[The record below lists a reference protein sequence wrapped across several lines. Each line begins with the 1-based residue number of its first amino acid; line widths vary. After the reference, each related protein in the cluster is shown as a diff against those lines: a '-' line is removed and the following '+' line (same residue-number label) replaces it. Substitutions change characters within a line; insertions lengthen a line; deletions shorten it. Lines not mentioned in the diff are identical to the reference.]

1 MIHAVFADEQEVAR
15 RAGVPLEGIAAAVRG
30 GGLSLSYLDV
40 AAFDRFAGLSGT
52 TFQELS
58 HQTGIPLELLA
69 VVREAFGFAEPEPQD
84 QVRRDELSV
93 VAAIRRR
100 LAAGFGPGVIEH
112 WLRVSGDSLRRIGET
127 ETAGWRSQVEGPLL
141 ASGMTGAEMLTAQAE
156 LGSQL
161 APWSSRP
168 RWGSTTASRN
178 TPGSR
183 ISSRASRGR
192 WRPPG
197 CTAGWSGPRRWPS
210 WTSPATR
217 G

>member
-69 VVREAFGFAEPEPQD
+69 VVREAFGFAE
-84 QVRRDELSV
+84 
-93 VAAIRRR
+93 
-100 LAAGFGPGVIEH
+100 
-112 WLRVSGDSLRRIGET
+112 T

-156 LGSQL
+156 LGSPAGPHGRAGLLGIYQGQQEH
-161 APWSSRP
+161 AWIKDFVERATRP
-168 RWGSTTASRN
+168 
-178 TPGSR
+178 PP
-183 ISSRASRGR
+183 R
-192 WRPPG
+192 WRPGWP
-197 CTAGWSGPRRWPS
+197 AWSGGRPRTMAGRP
-210 WTSPATR
+210 
-217 G
+217 